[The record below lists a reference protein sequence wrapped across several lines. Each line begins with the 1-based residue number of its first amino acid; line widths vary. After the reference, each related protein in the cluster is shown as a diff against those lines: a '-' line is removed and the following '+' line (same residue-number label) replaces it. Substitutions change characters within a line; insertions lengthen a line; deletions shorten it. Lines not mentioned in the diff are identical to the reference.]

1 MLVAVVAAGTEAK
14 SEQQRTSATT
24 GADRVIAIDVLLVPD
39 IAMWEK
45 AVAANTR
52 LRENYPQCYTLG
64 PDQVPHITL
73 IQRYV
78 REKDLPQIEASI
90 AKLAEAAQPLRW
102 ELTSTGYTYAIW
114 SGVAITTI
122 GIERSRQLDDLQLGV
137 LRAIGSNYVDGG
149 TAAAFSKNTQLP
161 KIDQDIV
168 DYVENF
174 ARNSSGKNY
183 HPHVTIGVAHE
194 DFVKRMQPQPFEHF
208 TFKPAGLAIYQLGN
222 FGTAQKKLWEW
233 KPDTTDKG
241 GK

>member
-1 MLVAVVAAGTEAK
+1 
-14 SEQQRTSATT
+14 
-24 GADRVIAIDVLLVPD
+24 
-39 IAMWEK
+39 
-45 AVAANTR
+45 
-52 LRENYPQCYTLG
+52 
-64 PDQVPHITL
+64 
-73 IQRYV
+73 
-78 REKDLPQIEASI
+78 
-90 AKLAEAAQPLRW
+90 
-102 ELTSTGYTYAIW
+102 
-114 SGVAITTI
+114 
-122 GIERSRQLDDLQLGV
+122 LGV

-194 DFVKRMQPQPFEHF
+194 DFVKRMQAQPFEHF